1 LDLTGSKVCRRAVTE
16 ADADFFA
23 ATPVDPEVE
32 RFLASWASLPY
43 GSREALE

>member
-1 LDLTGSKVCRRAVTE
+1 MDLTGSKVRLRALTE